1 MSNRP
6 QIFTAQTLLDILQSY
21 QDVTNFIVGF
31 SGGADSTALLHA
43 LCTVQNQLQT
53 PFSAVHINHGLH
65 DDAGAWQL
73 QCESFCR
80 EYNIKLTC
88 LAVEPD
94 NRSGKGLEAEAR
106 HLRYEAMSALLKPGI
121 CLLTAHH
128 ADDQAETL
136 LLNLMRGS
144 GVDGL
149 SSMPES
155 RPIGEGVLK
164 RPLLEFQSNALKH
177 YLRENNIDWIEDPSN
192 QYLNHDRNLVRHEII
207 PLLEKRW
214 PGVSKRLL
222 LTRKAMTDA
231 RFLLERLAD
240 EFLEEHLLHPFV
252 LQVTSQTCKDS
263 EMFKLVV
270 RRWMKQSG
278 APSIPAYRLE
288 SLCEQVQH
296 SDNDQ
301 NVTIS
306 WGGWTLHLYKHQLW
320 LHCDTEILPCPTVK
334 WPKDSNALD
343 LGHDVGQLILKGR
356 SPGSPTGE
364 FIVGSRA
371 SMAETAIRQGSHHKK
386 LKNLFQAADIP
397 PWLRDCVPLCE
408 LDGEL
413 VAIGDWCFDDDFASW
428 MSESQIELSW
438 RPLNPLLQFILKQQ
452 HSQVVDPA
460 GAVR

>member
-6 QIFTAQTLLDILQSY
+6 LKFTAQHLLDIFQSY
-21 QDVTNFIVGF
+21 QDVNNYVVGF

-43 LCTVQNQLQT
+43 LCTVRDQLTT
-53 PFSAVHINHGLH
+53 PFSAVHVNHGLH

-73 QCESFCR
+73 QCENFCR
-80 EYNIKLTC
+80 EHNVKLTC
-88 LAVEPD
+88 LAVQPD
-94 NRSGKGLEAEAR
+94 NRTGKGLEAEAR
-106 HLRYEAMSALLKPGI
+106 HLRYEAISVLLNQGD

-136 LLNLMRGS
+136 LLNLMRGC

-155 RPIGEGVLK
+155 RALGKGVLK
-164 RPLLEFQSNALKH
+164 RPLLEFQNSTLRH
-177 YLRENNIDWIEDPSN
+177 YLRDNDIDWIEDPSN

-207 PLLEKRW
+207 PLLENRW

-240 EFLEEHLLHPFV
+240 EFLGKHLLHPFV
-252 LQVTSQTCKDS
+252 LQITSSTGKDS

-278 APSIPAYRLE
+278 APSIPVYRLE
-288 SLCEQVQH
+288 SLCQQVQH
-296 SDNDQ
+296 ADNDQ
-301 NVTIS
+301 NVTIN

-320 LHCDTEILPCPTVK
+320 LHTDAVISPCPTVK
-334 WPKDSNALD
+334 WPQSSNEID
-343 LGHDVGQLILKGR
+343 LGQDVGQLILKGQN
-356 SPGSPTGE
+356 PAIPTGE

-371 SMAETAIRQGSHHKK
+371 SIEETVIRLGVHHKS
-386 LKNLFQAADIP
+386 LKNLFQSADIP
-397 PWLRDCVPLCE
+397 PWLRDCIPLCE
-408 LDGEL
+408 WEGEL
-413 VAIGDWCFDDDFASW
+413 VAMGAWCYDERFASW
-428 MSESQIELSW
+428 MSERHIELSW
-438 RPLNPLLQFILKQQ
+438 QPRNPLLQFIVTQQ
-452 HSQVVDPA
+452 HPQVVDPA
-460 GAVR
+460 GAVG